1 MGSVLAIIPVAAGA
15 YVATNLDNFT
25 LLVALLAR
33 YRHKVLQVIAGYM
46 TSMLILVAIAYW
58 ASTAASAMPVEY
70 LGLLGIV
77 PISVGAVG
85 LVRLFR
91 GHTAKSTIDQIKS
104 TAGKS
109 VIFTTLAVQ
118 LGNGADT
125 LVTISALFADSN
137 PSADV
142 LAVVTLAAMALLFVF
157 IAVYAVKHPAL
168 TIWIDRNA
176 DRITPFILIIVGT
189 YILLNTATDILPA

>member
-1 MGSVLAIIPVAAGA
+1 MGSELAIIPIAAGA

-25 LLVALLAR
+25 LLVALFAR
-33 YRHKVLQVIAGYM
+33 YRHKVLQVIAGYL
-46 TSMLILVAIAYW
+46 TSMLILVTIAYW
-58 ASTAASAMPVEY
+58 ASTAASAIPVEY

-91 GHTAKSTIDQIKS
+91 GHTSKSTTEQIKS

-125 LVTISALFADSN
+125 LVTVSALFADSN
-137 PSADV
+137 LSADV
-142 LAVVTLAAMALLFVF
+142 LAIVTLAATALLFVF
-157 IAVYAVKHPAL
+157 VAVYAVKHPTL
-168 TIWIDRNA
+168 TIWIERNA